1 MQTIKCSRHKNGEVG
16 TRRAA
21 IERGLI
27 LFTLK
32 THAYGRVVHLLVFV
46 LASNLNILTTGTQD
60 LNWVKQFFHSLK
72 PS

>member
-1 MQTIKCSRHKNGEVG
+1 MLLRQNGEVR

-21 IERGLI
+21 IEGALI

-32 THAYGRVVHLLVFV
+32 THTYGVVHLLIFV
-46 LASNLNILTTGTQD
+46 LASNPNILTTGTQD